1 MRGERVRGGLHCV
14 QMIATLPQ
22 QIGPYRVLGRLAV
35 GGMGE
40 VLLGHDDGLDR
51 PVAIK
56 RLRAEVSHDGRKRD
70 RFRREAKLAARLD
83 HSAIVRVYD
92 LVADGDIENIVM
104 EYVEG
109 KNLRFLL
116 KGGPFPVRYALC
128 MASEIAQGLQHAHDR
143 DIVHRD
149 LKSENILVTP
159 DAHAKITDFGIA
171 KHLLAGDEALTHS
184 SAVLGTIRAM
194 SPEQALGQP
203 IDPRSD
209 LFSFGVLLYELVS
222 GRSPFETTNDL
233 VTLKRLTT
241 DPHPPLSG
249 LDPEIPHD
257 LVQLID
263 RLLEKKPEHRPATA
277 REVSKVLHQIAFQLE
292 PGLDLGEFV
301 RRRSRWRR
309 SLMVRAWRALRGRF
323 KAWRDHATTTSVE
336 R

>member
-1 MRGERVRGGLHCV
+1 
-14 QMIATLPQ
+14 MIALLPNK
-22 QIGPYRVLGRLAV
+22 IGPYRVLGRLAV

-40 VLLGHDDGLDR
+40 ILLGHDDGLDR

-56 RLRAEVSHDGRKRD
+56 RLRAEISHDSRKRD
-70 RFRREAKLAARLD
+70 RFHREARLAARLD

-92 LVADGDIENIVM
+92 LVVEGSMENIVM
-104 EYVEG
+104 EYVDG

-116 KGGPFPVRYALC
+116 KGGPFPVRYGLC
-128 MASEIAQGLQHAHDR
+128 LATEIADGLTHAHES

-149 LKSENILVTP
+149 LKSENILVTE

-171 KHLLAGDEALTHS
+171 KHLLAHDEALTQS

-203 IDPRSD
+203 VDQRSD
-209 LFSFGVLLYELVS
+209 LFSFGVLLYEVMTAH
-222 GRSPFETTNDL
+222 SPFETTNDL
-233 VTLKRLTT
+233 ITLKRLTT
-241 DPHPPLSG
+241 DPHPPLQQFQNE
-249 LDPEIPHD
+249 LPPE
-257 LVQLID
+257 LAALID
-263 RLLEKKPEHRPATA
+263 GLLEKKPEDRPQQTRAVRDEL
-277 REVSKVLHQIAFQLE
+277 REIAFKLE

-309 SLMVRAWRALRGRF
+309 SLVVRAWRALRGRLGQ
-323 KAWRDHATTTSVE
+323 WRREGKTASVE